1 VLASDSRFKNL
12 GLALPVTRREQNCSG
27 DNLPECLSL
36 GWRYPIQIMALHH
49 PQRGALPELRSR
61 PEMRIVHCRE
71 GVPHCILSP
80 APQVERLFRLALR
93 VSLPPDVERFG
104 ASYLPNKFTGS
115 RGNYNCYNEK
125 FGVLSLENCGRKRQ
139 RPRMG
144 RRFKLNPKYSKL
156 RSLCRSSG
164 SLWGVTS
171 TGTKSGTGRLAS
183 RISSLNFWSFQPRQL
198 EEVLSELKGGTQNRY
213 IKLPKTS
220 HRITGNTFSPKIAAK
235 IKKTIAGQ
243 NIVCH
248 LLKVY
253 RLS

>member
-1 VLASDSRFKNL
+1 VSFRDFRFYIEVLRDATVLASDSRFKNL

-115 RGNYNCYNEK
+115 RGNYN
-125 FGVLSLENCGRKRQ
+125 VI
-139 RPRMG
+139 
-144 RRFKLNPKYSKL
+144 
-156 RSLCRSSG
+156 
-164 SLWGVTS
+164 
-171 TGTKSGTGRLAS
+171 TKSSVFYRL
-183 RISSLNFWSFQPRQL
+183 
-198 EEVLSELKGGTQNRY
+198 
-213 IKLPKTS
+213 
-220 HRITGNTFSPKIAAK
+220 KIAAEK
-235 IKKTIAGQ
+235 GSVRGWDADSNSTRNTANLGAFAGLRVASGESHQ
-243 NIVCH
+243 PVQRAEP
-248 LLKVY
+248 VD
-253 RLS
+253 